1 MTADSPMTGDELLER
16 AARTRLL
23 VLDVDGVLT
32 DGRLYY
38 DNHGNETKAFHVRDG
53 YGIKAV
59 MRHGCEVAVISG
71 RRSLA
76 VENRLRELGVRHA
89 ILGNEDKLPALRS
102 LASQIGIDDLQ
113 TVACVGDDSP
123 DLPILTA
130 VGFAAAPADAHPEV
144 AACVHWQ
151 TRAGG
156 GRGAVREICD
166 LLLRAWSEA
175 GS

>member
-1 MTADSPMTGDELLER
+1 MNVDAALLKR

-53 YGIKAV
+53 FGIKSV
-59 MRHGCEVAVISG
+59 MRHGCKVAIISG
-71 RRSLA
+71 RRSVA
-76 VENRLRELGVRHA
+76 VETRLRELGIEHA
-89 ILGNEDKLPALRS
+89 VLGNEDKLPALQS
-102 LASQIGIDDLQ
+102 LAAQLGIDDLK

-123 DLPILTA
+123 DLPILAA

-144 AACVHWQ
+144 AASVHWQ
-151 TRAGG
+151 TRAEGG
-156 GRGAVREICD
+156 HGAVREVCD
-166 LLLRAWSEA
+166 LLLQAWAEA

>member
-1 MTADSPMTGDELLER
+1 MSTDPALLKR

-71 RRSLA
+71 RRSRA
-76 VENRLRELGVRHA
+76 VETRLAELGIRHA
-89 ILGNEDKLPALRS
+89 VLGQDDKLPALQK
-102 LASQIGIDDLQ
+102 LARELGIEDLRA
-113 TVACVGDDSP
+113 VACMGDDSP
-123 DLPILTA
+123 DLPILA
-130 VGFAAAPADAHPEV
+130 AAGFAVAPADAHREV
-144 AACVHWQ
+144 AARVHWQ
-151 TRAGG
+151 TTARG
-156 GRGAVREICD
+156 GRGAVRELCD
-166 LLLRAWSEA
+166 LLALAWAEA
-175 GS
+175 RP